1 MCSSDLLP
9 DVPTI
14 DESGVKG
21 YTFVPWYALWFPART
36 PDAYVTRIRNEV
48 ANALQDPEIKTAMG
62 EQGFVPVGST
72 PAEFAKIVVDEIQL
86 NRRLAAKIGLQPE

>member
-1 MCSSDLLP
+1 MLFRS
-9 DVPTI
+9 
-14 DESGVKG
+14 
-21 YTFVPWYALWFPART
+21 
-36 PDAYVTRIRNEV
+36 IRNEV

>member
-1 MCSSDLLP
+1 M
-9 DVPTI
+9 
-14 DESGVKG
+14 
-21 YTFVPWYALWFPART
+21 PWYALWFPART
-36 PDAYVTRIRNEV
+36 PDAYVKRIRNEV
-48 ANALQDPEIKTAMG
+48 AAVLQDPEIKTAMG

>member
-1 MCSSDLLP
+1 
-9 DVPTI
+9 
-14 DESGVKG
+14 
-21 YTFVPWYALWFPART
+21 
-36 PDAYVTRIRNEV
+36 
-48 ANALQDPEIKTAMG
+48 MG